1 MGSPHR
7 INRYENMDIEKYLK
21 ELVEELENR
30 DYSKDPNHWHLLA
43 DIINLLKDASAY
55 KFHDFH
61 KDSADAP
68 KMELHQRLLEL
79 DAKMQNGDYD
89 N

>member
-1 MGSPHR
+1 MGKNKS
-7 INRYENMDIEKYLK
+7 EEYLTK
-21 ELVEELENR
+21 LIEELENK
-30 DYSKDPNHWHLLA
+30 DYSKDPKHWMLLA
-43 DIINLLKDASAY
+43 DIIALLKDAADY

-68 KMELHQRLLEL
+68 KMELHKRLLDL

>member
-1 MGSPHR
+1 MKKEE
-7 INRYENMDIEKYLK
+7 IYFEKLIEEVENK
-21 ELVEELENR
+21 
-30 DYSKDPNHWHLLA
+30 DYSKDPKHWILLV
-43 DIINLLKDASAY
+43 DLVKLLKDAVAY

-68 KMELHQRLLEL
+68 KIELHRRLLEL

>member
-1 MGSPHR
+1 MEE
-7 INRYENMDIEKYLK
+7 YFKKLIE
-21 ELVEELENR
+21 EIESR
-30 DYSKDPNHWHLLA
+30 DYSKDPNHWALLS
-43 DIINLLKDASAY
+43 DITNLLKDAIAY

-68 KMELHQRLLEL
+68 KMELHRRLLEL

>member
-1 MGSPHR
+1 M
-7 INRYENMDIEKYLK
+7 EEYLNK
-21 ELVEELENR
+21 LIKELENK
-30 DYSKDPNHWHLLA
+30 DYSKDPAHWTLLV
-43 DIINLLKDASAY
+43 DIINLLKDAAAY

-68 KMELHQRLLEL
+68 KMELHRRLLEL
-79 DAKMQNGDYD
+79 DQKMQNGDYD

>member
-1 MGSPHR
+1 
-7 INRYENMDIEKYLK
+7 MDIEKYLK
-21 ELVEELENR
+21 ELVEEL
-30 DYSKDPNHWHLLA
+30 D
-43 DIINLLKDASAY
+43 
-55 KFHDFH
+55 

-68 KMELHQRLLEL
+68 KMELHRRLLEL

>member
-1 MGSPHR
+1 
-7 INRYENMDIEKYLK
+7 MDIEKYLK
-21 ELVEELENR
+21 ELVQEIENR
-30 DYSKDPNHWHLLA
+30 DYSKDPNHWALLS
-43 DIINLLKDASAY
+43 DIVNLLKDAAAY

-68 KMELHQRLLEL
+68 KMELHRRLLEL
-79 DAKMQNGDYD
+79 DTKMQDGDYD

>member
-1 MGSPHR
+1 MQLMS
-7 INRYENMDIEKYLK
+7 DIEKYLEK
-21 ELVEELENR
+21 FIEEIENK
-30 DYSKDPNHWHLLA
+30 DYSKDPAHWALLA
-43 DIINLLKDASAY
+43 DILKLLKAAQAY

-68 KMELHQRLLEL
+68 KMELHRRILEL

>member
-1 MGSPHR
+1 MTNKEIEQYVKKFIEG
-7 INRYENMDIEKYLK
+7 IENQ
-21 ELVEELENR
+21 
-30 DYSKDPNHWHLLA
+30 DYSKDQNHWFLLA
-43 DIINLLKDASAY
+43 DLIKLLKDATAY

-61 KDSADAP
+61 KGSADAP
-68 KMELHQRLLEL
+68 KMELHRRLLEL

>member
-1 MGSPHR
+1 MKNKN
-7 INRYENMDIEKYLK
+7 IEEYLEKFIEEIENK
-21 ELVEELENR
+21 
-30 DYSKDPNHWHLLA
+30 DYSKDPKHWALLVDLIA
-43 DIINLLKDASAY
+43 LLKDAAAY
-55 KFHDFH
+55 RFHDFH